1 MGCWYR
7 RLAHYPMM
15 ASGSELLNYWVK
27 QSSTPTFVSFNYNQ
41 CLSPLKVRDTC
52 LTESTTLHLMFL
64 FVFLL
69 KLGSESADGISNS
82 IFQINK
88 SFTKHDGPAEWA
100 AGLEDCCLPTL
111 ALTSLVHIQKETCGH
126 SFSYKTSSIVSS
138 FSADLRGLH
147 CGIVGK
153 TATCNAY
160 ILYRCHF
167 VSQLLHL

>member
-1 MGCWYR
+1 MPAADPAVILLIYLPTNASSKVIQDSPSTWGPGLHGRHECTCWL
-7 RLAHYPMM
+7 LALAWP
-15 ASGSELLNYWVK
+15 
-27 QSSTPTFVSFNYNQ
+27 SSSYCSHLRSKLTQDPLSLSFLVS
-41 CLSPLKVRDTC
+41 P
-52 LTESTTLHLMFL
+52 
-64 FVFLL
+64 
-69 KLGSESADGISNS
+69 SNS